1 MPTTISDLRDG
12 IATNLATITG
22 LRTSAE
28 VPDNPSPPIAIVQL
42 QRVAFDGAF
51 QGGMTTYEFLVSVV
65 VGRVAE
71 REAQRRLD
79 AFASTSGDASIKAAI
94 ESDRTL
100 DGECFD
106 LRVSE
111 MQNIGAV
118 LLGEASY
125 LAADFA
131 VTVYAE

>member
-1 MPTTISDLRDG
+1 MPTTITELRDG
-12 IATNLATITG
+12 LATNLATITG
-22 LRTSAE
+22 LRSSATI
-28 VPDNPSPPIAIVQL
+28 PDNPSPPIAIVQL
-42 QRVAFDGAF
+42 QRVGFDGAF
-51 QGGMTTYEFLVSVV
+51 KGGMTTYDFVVSVI

-79 AFASTSGDASIKAAI
+79 GFASSSGASSVKAAI

-100 DGECFD
+100 SGECFD

-125 LAADFA
+125 LAADFV